1 MGKARKAP
9 NLAEVRSIV
18 RDLGGQVTEVLDGN
32 RHVRVRVVTRQGSQ
46 LTLTLSK
53 GKTEPHKLKGW
64 TRQEFNRA
72 DAARERSN
80 DNGQQ

>member
-9 NLAEVRSIV
+9 NLVQTIRIV
-18 RDLGGQVTEVLDGN
+18 RELGGQVTEVLDGN
-32 RHVRVRVVTRQGSQ
+32 RHVRVRVVTQQGSH

-72 DAARERSN
+72 DAAQERN
-80 DNGQQ
+80 DNNGQ